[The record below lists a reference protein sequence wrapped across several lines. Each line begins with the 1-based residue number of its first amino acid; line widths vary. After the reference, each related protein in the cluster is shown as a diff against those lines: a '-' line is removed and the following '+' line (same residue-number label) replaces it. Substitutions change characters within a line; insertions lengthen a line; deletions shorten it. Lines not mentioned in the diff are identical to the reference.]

1 MQTINISK
9 RCCRSGPLKLNWKK
23 RWAKRSESGML
34 LKFLIR
40 FKAWVVGGTLF
51 PLVLVMACQSKQ
63 VQKPPVPVKVAIVEL
78 HVADRGARYS
88 ATIIPRTQVEL
99 AFKVDGYIEALQRV
113 RGVDGQMRDI
123 QEGDPIVAGAV
134 LARVRQSDYQVKVK
148 EAESQASEARSAI
161 DSSKAQ
167 YQEALSAIESS
178 KAQLADAEAAYE
190 KSKLDFDR
198 AQNLLASQSLT
209 KANYDAAKAQLEQA
223 TAKVAAARS
232 QVRMI
237 QARADSAKS
246 QIEVIKARSTG
257 AQAVV
262 REKTIPLQDTA
273 LRAPLNGFVLQRS
286 VERGTLVSPGRTGFV
301 VADTSSVKAAFG
313 VADIAVPEMKL
324 GSRLSVETET
334 LPGIGFEGQITSVFP
349 AADPKS
355 RVFNVEVTIPNP
367 KGLLRPGMIVSLR
380 VGRSEAAQA
389 QPVVPL
395 NAIVKSPTDAN
406 SYAIFVMT
414 EQGGRQI
421 VKVRNAKLGETYG
434 NTIAVTDGVKEG
446 DRVITTGVTLVRDG
460 DVVKVI
466 P

>member
-1 MQTINISK
+1 MVNF
-9 RCCRSGPLKLNWKK
+9 LN
-23 RWAKRSESGML
+23 
-34 LKFLIR
+34 R

-51 PLVLVMACQSKQ
+51 PLALMVACQSKQ
-63 VQKPPVPVKVAIVEL
+63 VQKPPVPVKVATVEL
-78 HVADRGARYS
+78 HAANSGARYS

-99 AFKVDGYIEALQRV
+99 AFKVDGYIEALQKV
-113 RGVDGQMRDI
+113 RGVDGHMRDV

-134 LARVRQSDYQVKVK
+134 LARVRQSDYQIKVK
-148 EAESQASEARSAI
+148 EAESHASEARSAI

-198 AQNLLASQSLT
+198 AQNLFASQSLT
-209 KANYDAAKAQLEQA
+209 KANYDAAKAQFEQA
-223 TAKVAAARS
+223 SAKVAAARS
-232 QVRMI
+232 QVGMV

-257 AQAVV
+257 AQDLV
-262 REKTIPLQDTA
+262 REKTIPLKDTA
-273 LRAPLNGFVLQRS
+273 LRAPLSGFVLQKS
-286 VERGTLVSPGRTGFV
+286 VERGTLVSPGKTGFV

-324 GSRLSVETET
+324 GSMLNIESES
-334 LPGIGFEGQITSVFP
+334 LPGTEFQGQITSVFP

-380 VGRSEAAQA
+380 VGRSEAAQS

-395 NAIVKSPTDAN
+395 NAIVKSPTDAHG
-406 SYAIFVMT
+406 YAIFAMT

-421 VKVRNAKLGETYG
+421 VKVRNVKLGETYG

-460 DVVKVI
+460 DAVKVI

>member
-1 MQTINISK
+1 
-9 RCCRSGPLKLNWKK
+9 
-23 RWAKRSESGML
+23 
-34 LKFLIR
+34 
-40 FKAWVVGGTLF
+40 
-51 PLVLVMACQSKQ
+51 
-63 VQKPPVPVKVAIVEL
+63 
-78 HVADRGARYS
+78 
-88 ATIIPRTQVEL
+88 
-99 AFKVDGYIEALQRV
+99 
-113 RGVDGQMRDI
+113 
-123 QEGDPIVAGAV
+123 
-134 LARVRQSDYQVKVK
+134 VKVK

-161 DSSKAQ
+161 DASRAQ
-167 YQEALSAIESS
+167 YQEALSGIESS
-178 KAQLADAEAAYE
+178 KAQLADAEAAFE

-198 AQNLLASQSLT
+198 AQNLFASQSLT
-209 KANYDAAKAQLEQA
+209 KANYDAAKAQFEQA
-223 TAKVAAARS
+223 TAKLAAARS

-262 REKTIPLQDTA
+262 HEKSIPLQDTA
-273 LRAPLNGFVLQRS
+273 LRTPLNGFVLQKS
-286 VERGTLVSPGRTGFV
+286 VERGTLVSPGKTGFV

-334 LPGIGFEGQITSVFP
+334 MPGTEFDGQITSVFP

-380 VGRSEAAQA
+380 VGRSEAVQA

-395 NAIVKSPTDAN
+395 NAIVKSTTDPN
-406 SYAIFVMT
+406 GYAVFMVI
-414 EQGGRQI
+414 EQGGRQVARVRD
-421 VKVRNAKLGETYG
+421 VKPGETYG
-434 NTIAVTDGVKEG
+434 NTIAVTEGVKEG

-460 DVVKVI
+460 DAVKVI

>member
-1 MQTINISK
+1 LLAVWSAQTEYEKAIGED
-9 RCCRSGPLKLNWKK
+9 RM
-23 RWAKRSESGML
+23 SE
-34 LKFLIR
+34 R
-40 FKAWVVGGTLF
+40 PFKMCVVGGTMFLLLL
-51 PLVLVMACQSKQ
+51 LVACQSKQ
-63 VQKPPVPVKVAIVEL
+63 VQKAPVPVKVATVEL
-78 HVADRGARYS
+78 HAGNSGARYS

-99 AFKVDGYIEALQRV
+99 AFKVDGYVEALQKV
-113 RGVDGQMRDI
+113 RGVDGQMRDL

-134 LARVRQSDYQVKVK
+134 LARVRQGDYQVKVK

-167 YQEALSAIESS
+167 YQEALSAIGSS

-190 KSKLDFDR
+190 KTKLDFDR
-198 AQNLLASQSLT
+198 AQNLFATQSLT
-209 KANYDAAKAQLEQA
+209 KANYDAAKAQFEQA
-223 TAKVAAARS
+223 SAKVAAARS
-232 QVRMI
+232 QVAMV

-262 REKTIPLQDTA
+262 HEKTIPLQDTA
-273 LRAPLNGFVLQRS
+273 LKAPLNGFVLQKS
-286 VERGTLVSPGRTGFV
+286 VERGTLVSPGKTGFV

-324 GSRLSVETET
+324 GSKLSVETET
-334 LPGIGFEGQITSVFP
+334 LPGIEFQGQITSVFP

-380 VGRSEAAQA
+380 VGRSEPAQA

-395 NAIVKSPTDAN
+395 NAIVKSTTDSN
-406 SYAIFVMT
+406 GYAVCLLL
-414 EQGGRQI
+414 EQGGRL
-421 VKVRNAKLGETYG
+421 VARVRDVKLGETYG

-446 DRVITTGVTLVRDG
+446 DRVITIGVTMVRDG
-460 DVVKVI
+460 DLVKVI